1 MRSLVVVLSLL
12 CITLT
17 VACSRTGLL
26 AAPDGGDEG
35 GSTGVFVIGGATS
48 SGGATGITIDTT
60 NSAGGT
66 SSTGGIFPMAG
77 SFSEGGTG
85 GGGTGGS
92 STSLTGNCANLTCVD
107 AMTTLLSTCQVGA
120 TDTCTQQ
127 VSMSSA
133 IVMNECYSNGV
144 KMQISAGMDM
154 SSMTATVKSGT
165 SVCYSMLVGGL
176 TGNVMTIVVRD
187 GSGTTVGTM
196 AQDSTTGLATITCPG
211 GAPTIDDGSC
221 GVGNMTSTG
230 TVPGGGASCSTG
242 ICRF

>member
-26 AAPDGGDEG
+26 VAPDGGGEG
-35 GSTGVFVIGGATS
+35 GSTGVFVTGGT
-48 SGGATGITIDTT
+48 TGITIDTT

-66 SSTGGIFPMAG
+66 SSTGGIFSVAG

-92 STSLTGNCANLTCVD
+92 STILTGNCANLTCMD
-107 AMTTLLSTCQVGA
+107 PMIALLSTCQVGA

-127 VSMSSA
+127 ATMSSA
-133 IVMNECYSNGV
+133 IVLNECYSNGV
-144 KMQISAGMDM
+144 KMQISTGLDV
-154 SSMTATVKSGT
+154 SSMTATVKNGS
-165 SVCYSMLVGGL
+165 SVCYSMLVSGL
-176 TGNVMTIVVRD
+176 DGNVMTIVVKD
-187 GSGTTVGTM
+187 GSGTTVGTI
-196 AQDSTTGLATITCPG
+196 AQDNTTGLATITCPG
-211 GAPTIDDGSC
+211 GVPTIDDGSC
-221 GVGNMTSTG
+221 GGSNMTSTG
-230 TVPGGGASCSTG
+230 TMPGGGAACTTG